1 MARLPAHS
9 FDVIAVDAFSSD
21 AIPLHLLTAEA
32 LLVYQR
38 ALAPNGLLMIH
49 ISNRY
54 FELEPQLSAA
64 LGERGW
70 HARALTD
77 KPKRDSVL
85 TASVWVAVARDPAQ
99 LAKVTAG
106 RKEWKPLLEVPGTR
120 PWTDEHASILAAVRW
135 RNLVGKFL

>member
-1 MARLPAHS
+1 M
-9 FDVIAVDAFSSD
+9 IAVDAFSSD

-32 LLVYQR
+32 LAVYQR
-38 ALAPNGLLMIH
+38 ALAPNGVLMIH

-54 FELEPQLSAA
+54 FELEPQLAAA

-70 HARALTD
+70 HARVLTD
-77 KPKRDSVL
+77 RPKHDGVR

-99 LAKVTAG
+99 LARVTAG
-106 RKEWKPLLEVPGTR
+106 GKQWKPLLEAPGTR

-135 RNLVGKFL
+135 RNLVGKIL